1 LPPDVLGELSRLVLA
16 HKEVFATRLPAVV
29 ANLMPHIKAGMVEAA
44 CGILDIKELEDAVMG
59 VLAANGVKPQLGRS
73 VRCESE
79 IVNDGQD
86 YRCEWPNGHN
96 GPHQSGSLHGGVNWS
111 DGLVRKPV

>member
-1 LPPDVLGELSRLVLA
+1 MDLDALKEDLDIAFKQLPPDVLGELSRLVLA

-59 VLAANGVKPQLGRS
+59 VLAANGVKPARQGH
-73 VRCESE
+73 
-79 IVNDGQD
+79 DGTP
-86 YRCEWPNGHN
+86 Y
-96 GPHQSGSLHGGVNWS
+96 LHEEGG
-111 DGLVRKPV
+111 